1 MPDLTVNVLDDDQDP
16 VVAAKVF
23 LLIHHNFM
31 PDTWLEDRTDDD
43 GEAEFEVPKFTTVD
57 VHVNGNVEL
66 EDISIG
72 EDDEDVTVT
81 LD

>member
-1 MPDLTVNVLDDDQDP
+1 MTV
-16 VVAAKVF
+16 K
-23 LLIHHNFM
+23 I
-31 PDTWLEDRTDDD
+31 
-43 GEAEFEVPKFTTVD
+43 EFEVPRFTTVD

-81 LD
+81 IDWFEKRKSGLFGTNLD